1 MDEIAERTKRLRDRY
16 RRDNDLILRP
26 AQVIAVN
33 GSIYDPAYPG
43 KVWVIEPGPTGFTAP
58 RSVFPP
64 TQQGIILTPGQS
76 VRLGTNL
83 RGQDYI
89 VEYDSTA
96 LLAKGQ
102 SPVPQQPKDKVP
114 QGVIQTLAVVPA
126 DPPSLVLSVRAWN
139 PIIGNTLYM
148 FPGVTLAALT
158 APSAGQMYY
167 ACIFVKAD
175 YTNYEVK
182 YSTARSQIDV
192 PLGLSDVQECLN
204 AKTPGSTPVWAQKLI
219 GGQST
224 ISQADLE
231 ADGVPLQQLVNTDDG
246 VYNATVSTTD
256 ATVTSLFVLTV
267 PSGVS
272 VTIKAKVTARRTGGS
287 SGSAGDSAGY
297 ERIATVADIS
307 GTATLIG
314 SVSPPHTA
322 ESQAGW
328 DCTIDVTGA
337 TARVRVTGAASNN
350 VNWAGKIE
358 VEQVS

>member
-1 MDEIAERTKRLRDRY
+1 MDEISERTKRLRDRY
-16 RRDNDLILRP
+16 RRDNDLELRP
-26 AQVIAVN
+26 AVVTVKN
-33 GSIYDPAYPG
+33 GSMYDPDYPG
-43 KVWVIEPGPTGFTAP
+43 KVFVAEQAPNGLTAP

-64 TQQGIILTPGQS
+64 TQQGIILKPGQN
-76 VRLGTNL
+76 VRLGKNL

-89 VEYDSTA
+89 VEYDSVA
-96 LLAKGQ
+96 LMSKGQ
-102 SPVPQQPKDKVP
+102 NPIPQSPQDKIG
-114 QGVIQTLAVVPA
+114 QGLIQTLAVVPA
-126 DPPSLVLSVRAWN
+126 SPPSLVLSVKAWN

-148 FPGVTLAALT
+148 FPGVTLSALS

-182 YSTARSQIDV
+182 YSTARGVTDV
-192 PLGLSDVQECLN
+192 PLGLADVQECLN

-219 GGQST
+219 GGQTT
-224 ISQADLE
+224 IGQADLE
-231 ADGVPLQQLVNTDDG
+231 TDGVPLQQLVNTDDG
-246 VYNATVSTTD
+246 VYNAAVSTTD

-267 PSGVS
+267 PSAVS

-307 GTATLIG
+307 GTATLVG
-314 SVSPPHTA
+314 SVSTPHTA

-337 TARVRVTGAASNN
+337 TARVRITGAANNN
-350 VNWAGKIE
+350 VNWSAKIE